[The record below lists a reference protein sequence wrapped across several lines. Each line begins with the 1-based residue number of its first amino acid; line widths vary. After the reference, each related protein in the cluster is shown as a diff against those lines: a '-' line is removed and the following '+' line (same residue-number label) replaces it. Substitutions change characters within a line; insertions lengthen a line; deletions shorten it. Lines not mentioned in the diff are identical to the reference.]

1 MVRMTPQRRVLLD
14 ELKGTHDHPSADLLY
29 ERVRKRLPRISL
41 GTVYRNLD
49 LLSEEGLIHKL
60 QLGGQMRFDADL
72 THHCH
77 VRCEQCGCV
86 DDVDCQAPEHVEQ
99 AFIAPN
105 GYRITG
111 HRFEWVGVCPQCQ
124 EQNG

>member
-1 MVRMTPQRRVLLD
+1 MTTQRLALLD
-14 ELKGTHDHPSADLLY
+14 ELESRMDHPTADQLY
-29 ERVRKRLPRISL
+29 ERVRKHLPRISL

-49 LLSEEGLIHKL
+49 QLSEEGLIHKI

-72 THHCH
+72 SHHCH
-77 VRCEQCGCV
+77 VRCEKCGRV
-86 DDVDCQAPEHVEQ
+86 DDVDCGAPEHLEQ
-99 AFIAPN
+99 AFTAPN

-124 EQNG
+124 KQDE